1 MVIDRPAELL
11 LITVKFQEV
20 TNGATLSF
28 MSLSFLC
35 GAKIMILVLNQS
47 DFARLEDKNA
57 NYFNVAL

>member
-1 MVIDRPAELL
+1 MVIDRPGELS

-35 GAKIMILVLNQS
+35 RAKIMILVLNQS
-47 DFARLEDKNA
+47 DFAQRKDKNA
-57 NYFNVAL
+57 N